1 MSYCENNINLAT
13 TIITTNENNE
23 NNNNNNNNNK
33 RFALSFPMRILS
45 GLVTLPPNLT

>member
-1 MSYCENNINLAT
+1 MAMSYCKNTINLAIT
-13 TIITTNENNE
+13 ITTTTTHDNND
-23 NNNNNNNNNK
+23 NNK